1 MVLNYF
7 VPLSPK
13 RKTIMK
19 NINKIIIVATAALL
33 CACSG
38 EKFRIVG
45 NITDAKD
52 SVLYLENVGLD
63 GIAVIDSAKLDETGG
78 FEFSDAAPE
87 APEFYRLRIDNQII
101 NVSIDSTETV
111 TVKASLPTMSSGYT
125 IDGSE
130 NCEKIRELTLKQ
142 QKLVR
147 DLLALQEN
155 VTMGT
160 QLTRDSMLRVIDE
173 YKEDVKRNYIYKAPM
188 RAYAYF
194 ALFQTIG
201 NQLIFDPS
209 GNREDNKA
217 YAAVA
222 TSWDTYYPNALRGK
236 NLHNIAL
243 EGMKNVRML
252 EQKGGMQVDPS
263 IINTTNIINIELL
276 DNKGNMRRLTDLAG
290 KVVLL
295 DFHVFATQ
303 DSPQR
308 IMLLRDLYNKYHDQG
323 FEIFQVSLDNDE
335 HFWKQQTAAL
345 PWISVRSADGMDS
358 DLLIMYNVQRIP
370 TFFLVDRTNTL
381 HKRDAQIEDLDAE
394 IKSLL

>member
-160 QLTRDSMLRVIDE
+160 QLTRDSMLRVID
-173 YKEDVKRNYIYKAPM
+173 
-188 RAYAYF
+188 
-194 ALFQTIG
+194 
-201 NQLIFDPS
+201 
-209 GNREDNKA
+209 
-217 YAAVA
+217 
-222 TSWDTYYPNALRGK
+222 
-236 NLHNIAL
+236 
-243 EGMKNVRML
+243 
-252 EQKGGMQVDPS
+252 
-263 IINTTNIINIELL
+263 
-276 DNKGNMRRLTDLAG
+276 
-290 KVVLL
+290 
-295 DFHVFATQ
+295 
-303 DSPQR
+303 
-308 IMLLRDLYNKYHDQG
+308 
-323 FEIFQVSLDNDE
+323 
-335 HFWKQQTAAL
+335 
-345 PWISVRSADGMDS
+345 
-358 DLLIMYNVQRIP
+358 
-370 TFFLVDRTNTL
+370 
-381 HKRDAQIEDLDAE
+381 
-394 IKSLL
+394 

>member
-1 MVLNYF
+1 
-7 VPLSPK
+7 
-13 RKTIMK
+13 MK

>member
-1 MVLNYF
+1 
-7 VPLSPK
+7 
-13 RKTIMK
+13 MK

-381 HKRDAQIEDLDAE
+381 HKRDTQIEDLDAE

>member
-1 MVLNYF
+1 
-7 VPLSPK
+7 
-13 RKTIMK
+13 MK

-295 DFHVFATQ
+295 D
-303 DSPQR
+303 
-308 IMLLRDLYNKYHDQG
+308 
-323 FEIFQVSLDNDE
+323 
-335 HFWKQQTAAL
+335 
-345 PWISVRSADGMDS
+345 
-358 DLLIMYNVQRIP
+358 
-370 TFFLVDRTNTL
+370 
-381 HKRDAQIEDLDAE
+381 
-394 IKSLL
+394 

>member
-1 MVLNYF
+1 
-7 VPLSPK
+7 
-13 RKTIMK
+13 MK

-243 EGMKNVRML
+243 EGMKNVRMF

-381 HKRDAQIEDLDAE
+381 HKRDTQIEDLDAE

>member
-1 MVLNYF
+1 
-7 VPLSPK
+7 
-13 RKTIMK
+13 MK

-308 IMLLRDLYNKYHDQG
+308 IMLWRDLYNKYHDQG

-381 HKRDAQIEDLDAE
+381 HKRDTQIEDLDAE